1 MSSGFVR
8 VGFLFRAFRGGA
20 GVRGGGT
27 RGRVAHRVTSSRVSD
42 MVVGERRA
50 DALRGDPRAPTR
62 CLGSRARSLPRCR
75 PTEPTAGR
83 HDLVTSQKKPRG
95 SRKARGHPPSISPPL
110 LTRAAAMEPRRSKRI
125 KLSKE
130 GDFGVLLGAL
140 MRDVPDLFE
149 AEVLSKLDVKDHFR
163 LAQVNKACRDVVYKL
178 GPVEFMRSCDV
189 SDEVDR
195 LRSGRQVACVE
206 GRLDVLKWLWKDNGP
221 YHLLALL
228 STADFC
234 GWIQTDIYYAGL
246 HGHRHVL
253 DWYLGF
259 PRDGFDRRVVQ
270 TLDYFEGA
278 CNGAAQGGKLELL
291 KYLGQKGSVFSA
303 TTCAVAARTG
313 QLHVVK
319 WLRENGCPWDD
330 STPRIAAFHGHLST
344 LKWAHENGCPCDTA
358 TCASAALGGKLEIL
372 MWLRAHGC
380 PWDEDT
386 CAIAAR
392 RGSSDLLQWAH
403 ENGCP

>member
-1 MSSGFVR
+1 MGALAAGLLTASRPAAYLTWSSERDAPMLSAVTHARRRAVWALGPEA
-8 VGFLFRAFRGGA
+8 FLGA
-20 GVRGGGT
+20 DRQSQRLAGT
-27 RGRVAHRVTSSRVSD
+27 ISSRPRKSHE
-42 MVVGERRA
+42 GPEKLEGTLRRY
-50 DALRGDPRAPTR
+50 R
-62 CLGSRARSLPRCR
+62 
-75 PTEPTAGR
+75 
-83 HDLVTSQKKPRG
+83 
-95 SRKARGHPPSISPPL
+95 PPL

-130 GDFGVLLGAL
+130 GGFDVLLGAL

-358 TCASAALGGKLEIL
+358 TCASAALGGELEIM

>member
-1 MSSGFVR
+1 MGALAAGLLTASRPAAYLTWSSERDAPMLSAVTHARRRAVWALGPEA
-8 VGFLFRAFRGGA
+8 FLGA
-20 GVRGGGT
+20 DRQSQRLAGT
-27 RGRVAHRVTSSRVSD
+27 ISSRPRKSHE
-42 MVVGERRA
+42 GPEKLEGTLRRY
-50 DALRGDPRAPTR
+50 R
-62 CLGSRARSLPRCR
+62 
-75 PTEPTAGR
+75 
-83 HDLVTSQKKPRG
+83 
-95 SRKARGHPPSISPPL
+95 PPL

-130 GDFGVLLGAL
+130 GEFGVLLGAL

-259 PRDGFDRRVVQ
+259 PPRHPWRARGQPLQVGCPRLR
-270 TLDYFEGA
+270 LEEGLGSR
-278 CNGAAQGGKLELL
+278 CHPRLGQELL
-291 KYLGQKGSVFSA
+291 HRHLRRRNLQQEQASSRA
-303 TTCAVAARTG
+303 DPRAA
-313 QLHVVK
+313 
-319 WLRENGCPWDD
+319 LREHPGGVRHRWLQSAHPHQDR
-330 STPRIAAFHGHLST
+330 PRGFG
-344 LKWAHENGCPCDTA
+344 E
-358 TCASAALGGKLEIL
+358 
-372 MWLRAHGC
+372 
-380 PWDEDT
+380 
-386 CAIAAR
+386 
-392 RGSSDLLQWAH
+392 
-403 ENGCP
+403 